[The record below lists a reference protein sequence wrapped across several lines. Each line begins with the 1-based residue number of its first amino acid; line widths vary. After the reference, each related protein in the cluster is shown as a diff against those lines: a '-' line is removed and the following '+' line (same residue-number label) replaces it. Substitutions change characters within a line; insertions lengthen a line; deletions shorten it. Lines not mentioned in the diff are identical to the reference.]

1 MTTAADI
8 IPEAVERFI
17 AVWDERRPNGVMSVR
32 GEVVH
37 AHDYDS
43 LAAMLRALAAER
55 DALRSALTDA
65 QEIARRGDDIILE
78 LEKKLDAARSSL
90 TASGEALRE
99 YGHHK
104 NSCRFISN
112 VPNPGIRPGSC
123 TCGLES
129 AMEKA
134 NG

>member
-1 MTTAADI
+1 
-8 IPEAVERFI
+8 
-17 AVWDERRPNGVMSVR
+17 
-32 GEVVH
+32 
-37 AHDYDS
+37 
-43 LAAMLRALAAER
+43 MLRRKQARPQGGKGQAVTSPVTTDQSIRTERLEYLADVKRGIDDPHDVGYYECCAMAAEL
-55 DALRSALTDA
+55 LRV
-65 QEIARRGDDIILE
+65 R
-78 LEKKLDAARSSL
+78 AAL

-104 NSCRFISN
+104 NSCRFVSN

-123 TCGLES
+123 TCGLEA